1 MSGEIPLGKKED
13 LHLEFKGAD
22 ALKDP
27 EKIAREVVAMLNA
40 EGGEVWVGLGE
51 GEEEGRAVTV
61 EPIPDAERESRR
73 LHDYLVDVIEPPP
86 GPKESVLSVKQGEEG
101 GSLLRIAVAP
111 IPERRPYAFLR
122 KGGRHFVIR
131 TGERM
136 RPMSREEIRKAFDS
150 ARPNP
155 DEVNRVEEAL
165 RVELEV
171 LQNEAGRN
179 PNGAFW
185 LRIMPAPQFSL
196 NLDALQNSDLL
207 VDPSASGNRRTGQT
221 FFAYGPAG
229 GRPRLEADRLVIGE
243 RSAVALTIYRHDGIE
258 LRAPLQ
264 RFHAG
269 NEPGAEK
276 PLYWMALMEMPI
288 SVFRLLS
295 KMVSIEEFW
304 EEPLAP
310 DTQFVSSVA
319 LLGLDGWTLRPFSP
333 QLPQLDGWGNYLLK
347 NPRPSSVRDL
357 IPAKPLRFPT
367 SEVRDHPDRCGF
379 RLVRRIYEAFGFG
392 TAEMPHEFDQ
402 NTGRLVLPE

>member
-1 MSGEIPLGKKED
+1 
-13 LHLEFKGAD
+13 
-22 ALKDP
+22 
-27 EKIAREVVAMLNA
+27 
-40 EGGEVWVGLGE
+40 
-51 GEEEGRAVTV
+51 VTV

-86 GPKESVLSVKQGEEG
+86 GPKESVLSVKQDEER

-136 RPMSREEIRKAFDS
+136 RPMSREEIRKAFES
-150 ARPNP
+150 ARPNS
-155 DEVNRVEEAL
+155 DEVSRAEEAL
-165 RVELEV
+165 KVEFEA
-171 LQNEAGRN
+171 LQNDTGRN
-179 PNGAFW
+179 PSGTFW
-185 LRIMPAPQFSL
+185 LRIWPAPQFSL

-207 VDPSASGNRRTGQT
+207 VDPRATGNRRAGET
-221 FFAYGPAG
+221 FFLAG
-229 GRPRLEADRLVIGE
+229 GRPRLEADRLVLGE

-288 SVFRLLS
+288 SIFRLLS

-304 EEPLAP
+304 DEPLAP

-333 QLPQLDGWGNYLLK
+333 RLRQSDGWWNYLLK

-357 IPAKPLRFPT
+357 IPAKPLRFT
-367 SEVRDHPDRCGF
+367 ASEVRDHPDRCGF
-379 RLVRRIYEAFGFG
+379 RLVHRIYEAFGFG
-392 TAEMPHEFDQ
+392 TDKMPQEFDQ